1 VGRRKRVERRSTVI
15 NSIGPKVIEGLNY
28 FIKIFRENP
37 FDFLSESDIQA
48 AIYSILHEQI
58 KEPFYM
64 KVETLKNRKLIDKDQ
79 VLTNL
84 VKTQYP
90 AKKRQEPTE
99 GLFDVAIIH
108 PDSKIPPSQTNEGWW
123 NQKLLGA
130 IEIKYFQGTNKKE
143 NVSGLKED
151 LLKLKN
157 YENDHKDKFKF
168 GLALLFI
175 QFGDININRNLIEK
189 QNMRTEE
196 INDIR
201 DIFGIGG
208 YIISKETVRKVII
221 SEWASSKS

>member
-79 VLTNL
+79 ILTNL

-90 AKKRQEPTE
+90 AISKKLETRRV
-99 GLFDVAIIH
+99 FDIAIIH
-108 PDSKIPPSQTNEGWW
+108 PDSKISKTELNTNEAWW
-123 NQKLLGA
+123 NQELLGA
-130 IEIKYFQGTNKKE
+130 IEIKYFQGTNE
-143 NVSGLKED
+143 NGAVRGLRED
-151 LLKLKN
+151 LVKLKN
-157 YENDHKDKFKF
+157 HHKKESEDKFEF

-175 QFGDININRNLIEK
+175 QFGDRKINRDIIEK
-189 QNMRTEE
+189 QNMT
-196 INDIR
+196 ITGKTNDIK

-208 YIISKETVRKVII
+208 YIISKEMVRKVNI
-221 SEWASSKS
+221 SES